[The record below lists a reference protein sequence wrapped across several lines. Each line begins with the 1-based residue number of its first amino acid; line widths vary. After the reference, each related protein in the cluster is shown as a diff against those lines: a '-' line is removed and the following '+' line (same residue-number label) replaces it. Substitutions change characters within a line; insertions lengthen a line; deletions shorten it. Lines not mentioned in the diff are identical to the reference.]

1 MIITATAASFES
13 QSRLRVVELAEF
25 YFKSSLLRMPPIA
38 KYCLAKGSWAESSE
52 AMEQP
57 IMSNF
62 IEGLQSPS
70 LLAIECHLP
79 TSKKVSFVGFGLNDF
94 D

>member
-1 MIITATAASFES
+1 MIITTTAASFES
-13 QSRLRVVELAEF
+13 QSGLRVVELAVF
-25 YFKSSLLRMPPIA
+25 YFESSLLRIHSIA
-38 KYCLAKGSWAESSE
+38 KEYLAKGSWVKVSE

-70 LLAIECHLP
+70 LLVIECHLP
-79 TSKKVSFVGFGLNDF
+79 TSKKVNFVDFGLNDF

>member
-1 MIITATAASFES
+1 
-13 QSRLRVVELAEF
+13 
-25 YFKSSLLRMPPIA
+25 
-38 KYCLAKGSWAESSE
+38 
-52 AMEQP
+52 
-57 IMSNF
+57 MSNF